1 MARHKGLELL
11 MAGHKGRIW
20 KRNPGKTWGKA
31 IGEWGVEV
39 PANLTW
45 IKIHSFISSARKE
58 IVGNSILINYY
69 IIWNLEIDNKV
80 DVTVFFPGLTD
91 TSQRSFSP
99 KMSGNSFEPCF
110 NMPSSTPWA
119 CPGAPRWALASTCE
133 HACSS
138 SACRMPC
145 LSTRITKCPPG
156 YALVNHVG
164 HGGPLEL
171 FQPAQIWAQICGRSK
186 HARIVFLI
194 AINLSFW
201 GNLWQNSLPFS
212 LLKPIPPD
220 RFPSI
225 RSWGPEPPP
234 ERQRS
239 PLPLLRFHSK
249 ISIGLDSLLHAL
261 CPGTIA

>member
-1 MARHKGLELL
+1 MTRHKGLELL
-11 MAGHKGRIW
+11 TARHKGRIW

-31 IGEWGVEV
+31 MGEWGVEV

-45 IKIHSFISSARKE
+45 IKIHSFISSARKG
-58 IVGNSILINYY
+58 IVGNSYKLLHY
-69 IIWNLEIDNKV
+69 LKLVRRLRKQSFFCRV
-80 DVTVFFPGLTD
+80 DWHVT
-91 TSQRSFSP
+91 SRSFGP

-171 FQPAQIWAQICGRSK
+171 FQP
-186 HARIVFLI
+186 
-194 AINLSFW
+194 
-201 GNLWQNSLPFS
+201 P
-212 LLKPIPPD
+212 
-220 RFPSI
+220 RFEPKFVAAASMQELC
-225 RSWGPEPPP
+225 SW
-234 ERQRS
+234 
-239 PLPLLRFHSK
+239 LPLTCLFGEIYDRTPFPFHF
-249 ISIGLDSLLHAL
+249 
-261 CPGTIA
+261 

>member
-1 MARHKGLELL
+1 
-11 MAGHKGRIW
+11 
-20 KRNPGKTWGKA
+20 
-31 IGEWGVEV
+31 
-39 PANLTW
+39 
-45 IKIHSFISSARKE
+45 
-58 IVGNSILINYY
+58 
-69 IIWNLEIDNKV
+69 
-80 DVTVFFPGLTD
+80 
-91 TSQRSFSP
+91 
-99 KMSGNSFEPCF
+99 MSGNSFEPCF

-171 FQPAQIWAQICGRSK
+171 FQPPRFEPKFVAGASMQELCSWLLLPCFSNTFGG
-186 HARIVFLI
+186 H
-194 AINLSFW
+194 
-201 GNLWQNSLPFS
+201 LWQKSFPISF
-212 LLKPIPPD
+212 LKPIPPD

-249 ISIGLDSLLHAL
+249 ISIGLDSLLEEQSHNLYNPNSLSPSWQAQKSSL
-261 CPGTIA
+261 TKDNQRLQFGSKISIPASWTIKTTPHKLAIAGLIKKDWIPRSSLKNAMKTNVSRKDRLKVCFMNSKEWIVKVRFNI